1 MDTYFIKLKG
11 KANIAEPLE
20 IDKSYKVVIDC
31 SVTEDRKNSNEDG
44 TYNVTFLAE
53 AHTIEAV
60 TPQGKVLKAKDP
72 HRNSQKIR
80 NYLFKLYTMEGYTEP
95 FDECY
100 DMFTQEVMS
109 VSPQLLKSAI
119 QRLNQ

>member
-1 MDTYFIKLKG
+1 MDTYYIKING
-11 KANIAEPLE
+11 KANIEKPLI
-20 IDKSYKVVIDC
+20 IDQSYKVVADC
-31 SVTEDRKNSNEDG
+31 SITEDRKNSNEDG
-44 TYNVTFLAE
+44 TFSITFKAE
-53 AHTIEAV
+53 PLTVEIV
-60 TPQGKVLKAKDP
+60 DTNGKVLKAKDP

-95 FDECY
+95 FDDVY

-119 QRLNQ
+119 ARLNQ